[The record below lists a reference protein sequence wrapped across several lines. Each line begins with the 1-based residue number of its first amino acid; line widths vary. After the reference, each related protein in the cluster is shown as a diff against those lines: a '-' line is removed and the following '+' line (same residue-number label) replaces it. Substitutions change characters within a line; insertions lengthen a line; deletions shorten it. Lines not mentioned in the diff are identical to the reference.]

1 VRDTV
6 LGTTTRVSV
15 DSDGAQANNSSFNPS
30 LSADGRYIAFY
41 SDASNLVAG
50 DTNGTGDIFVR
61 DTVDG
66 TTTRV
71 SVDSDEAQAN
81 SSSSTPALSSDGR
94 YIVFSSSASNLV
106 ADDTNV
112 NYDIFVRDT
121 VLGTT
126 TRVSVDSDGAQ
137 ANNSS
142 FNPSLSA
149 DGRYIAFYSN
159 ASNLVADD
167 TNGTPDIFIV
177 DGLEQGW
184 WFI

>member
-1 VRDTV
+1 MPANFNGLVTLSYTV
-6 LGTTTRVSV
+6 V
-15 DSDGAQANNSSFNPS
+15 DGKGGSTAATQSF
-30 LSADGRYIAFY
+30 
-41 SDASNLVAG
+41 
-50 DTNGTGDIFVR
+50 
-61 DTVDG
+61 TVD
-66 TTTRV
+66 
-71 SVDSDEAQAN
+71 D
-81 SSSSTPALSSDGR
+81 DGVGS
-94 YIVFSSSASNLV
+94 IA
-106 ADDTNV
+106 
-112 NYDIFVRDT
+112 
-121 VLGTT
+121 
-126 TRVSVDSDGAQ
+126 RVSVDSDGAQ